1 MMYFR
6 LLKRTFNF
14 NQSLFFNSRM
24 LLCCLIICNLLKTSA
39 NEGVPSS
46 PDMENL
52 VFAGFPQWNIARAL
66 RHDSCSPDHAILDDG
81 TQHSPAERKVY
92 PIPGQGGC
100 ADMNSNSINTYYIKK
115 WCDDNDFR
123 VLYTIY
129 FPKDGFLGPYLG
141 HDHDFEGIIVTWKN
155 ISGYWYRDELIM
167 SRHHDWRHAPWN
179 SVASFSYNGTQEGVG
194 LEFPKIYVGWAKHAM
209 FNDKNTDH
217 SDIASQ
223 YTDDEY
229 RSDNYQF
236 WANNSLKEVTD
247 DNFYGQNFKKYNWGE
262 ATPPTDTAQDLCDK

>member
-1 MMYFR
+1 
-6 LLKRTFNF
+6 
-14 NQSLFFNSRM
+14 
-24 LLCCLIICNLLKTSA
+24 
-39 NEGVPSS
+39 
-46 PDMENL
+46 
-52 VFAGFPQWNIARAL
+52 
-66 RHDSCSPDHAILDDG
+66 
-81 TQHSPAERKVY
+81 RKIY

-100 ADMNSNSINTYYIKK
+100 ADMKSNNINTYYIKK
-115 WCDDNDFR
+115 WCDDR
-123 VLYTIY
+123 
-129 FPKDGFLGPYLG
+129 PRLG